1 MEVTS
6 MENDVVAQLTKAIQG
21 QSKVQEA
28 LISALTGEE
37 YGEKVEDTNT
47 AVLLFGGGGI
57 FSTPGLDPNVITA
70 HIRPKGIAAL
80 LPKFA
85 SLLEQPLYASITGF
99 TGADGGSEPVN
110 PCDDALSGFMKGC
123 NLTAQFG
130 RVARATNTIEWDKV
144 MTKLNAGV
152 TTDLMLRGRL
162 LGMDD
167 FNPAGLSED
176 AAINIVTMGEM
187 VGVGVQFE
195 RVLSRHTWQGSPAN
209 NTSGG
214 GYKEFPG
221 LDNQIATGQV
231 DANTGV
237 ACEALDSDVKDFNFN
252 PVGGTS
258 PSIVEQLS
266 MLEFFLRYNAD
277 RMGLDPATWAIAM
290 RPELWYELSAIWPCQ
305 YNTNRCATS
314 VIGSSEVFIDGRENV
329 AERDRMRRGMTIDIN
344 GNTYPVVV
352 DTGIFEDS
360 NETNGNLI
368 PGQFASSIYML
379 PLTITGGFPVTY
391 FEYLDYRA
399 GARDAALL
407 RGRNDF
413 WTDDGVFSWTLEE
426 QKWCYDLTAKTEQR
440 VVLRTPQL
448 AGRIDN
454 VMYEPVQHLRSPY
467 PDSPYFA
474 DGGVS
479 LRSTPSLNA
488 VWN

>member
-1 MEVTS
+1 MD
-6 MENDVVAQLTKAIQG
+6 DVVLEQLTKAIQG
-21 QSKVQEA
+21 QAKVQEA
-28 LISALTGEE
+28 LVSAITGEE
-37 YGEKVEDTNT
+37 YGEKQETTNT

-57 FSTPGLDPNVITA
+57 FSTPGLDANVITA
-70 HIRPKGIAAL
+70 HIRPKGISAM
-80 LPKFA
+80 LPKF
-85 SLLEQPLYASITGF
+85 SSVLEQPLYATVTGF
-99 TGADGGSEPVN
+99 TGINGIDDEPVN

-130 RVARATNTIEWDKV
+130 RVARATNTIEFDKV
-144 MTKLNAGV
+144 MTRLNAGV
-152 TTDLMLRGRL
+152 TTDLVLRGRL

-167 FNPAGLSED
+167 FNPSGLSESE
-176 AAINIVTMGEM
+176 AINVVTMGEM

-195 RVLSRHTWQGSPAN
+195 RVLSRHVWQGSPAN
-209 NTSGG
+209 NTAGG

-221 LDNQIATGQV
+221 LDNQIASGQI

-237 ACEALDSDVKDFNFN
+237 ACEALDSDIKDFNFN
-252 PVGGTS
+252 PVEGSS

-266 MLEFFLRYNAD
+266 MLEFFLNYNAD
-277 RMGLDPATWAIAM
+277 RMGLDPAQWVIAM
-290 RPELWYELSAIWPCQ
+290 RPELWYELSAVWPCQ
-305 YNTNRCATS
+305 YNTNRCATA
-314 VIGSSEVFIDGRENV
+314 VIGGQSRVFIDGRENV
-329 AERDRMRRGMTIDIN
+329 AERDRMRRGMTIDVN
-344 GNTYPVVV
+344 GRTYPVVT
-352 DTGIFEDS
+352 DTGIFEDN

-368 PGQFASSIYML
+368 PGQFASSIYMV

-391 FEYLDYRA
+391 MEYLDYRA
-399 GARDAALL
+399 GARDVALL

-426 QKWCYDLTAKTEQR
+426 EKWCYELTAKTEQR
-440 VVLRTPQL
+440 IILRTPQL

-479 LRSTPSLNA
+479 LRDTPTLQA